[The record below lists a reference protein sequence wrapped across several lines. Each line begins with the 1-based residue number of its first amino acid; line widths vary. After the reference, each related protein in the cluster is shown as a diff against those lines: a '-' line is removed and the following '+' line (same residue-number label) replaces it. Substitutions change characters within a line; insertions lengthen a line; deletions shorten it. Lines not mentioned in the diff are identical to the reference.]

1 MPVNRWL
8 DDKWFRQLTGEMV
21 ERADMNV
28 AFSLP
33 DTNGQLLGG
42 PVANSLLTERW
53 RALQDF
59 EPPTSWFVARTSL
72 EELPISTEILCVLV
86 PPTRLDHAFVLEELA
101 RPTKPTQLS
110 CRCAGKPGALLQR
123 VVG

>member
-8 DDKWFRQLTGEMV
+8 DDKWFRQLTDEMV

-33 DTNGQLLGG
+33 DTNGQLLGR

-53 RALQDF
+53 RALQDSNLR
-59 EPPTSWFVARTSL
+59 PPGS
-72 EELPISTEILCVLV
+72 
-86 PPTRLDHAFVLEELA
+86 
-101 RPTKPTQLS
+101 
-110 CRCAGKPGALLQR
+110 
-123 VVG
+123 

>member
-1 MPVNRWL
+1 MPSYEPLRVAIVGTGIVIVVVLFQLVFQLL
-8 DDKWFRQLTGEMV
+8 DFYIPSL
-21 ERADMNV
+21 NV

-72 EELPISTEILCVLV
+72 EELPISRSACWRIRT
-86 PPTRLDHAFVLEELA
+86 TR
-101 RPTKPTQLS
+101 
-110 CRCAGKPGALLQR
+110 AGKRARG
-123 VVG
+123 

>member
-1 MPVNRWL
+1 MGRVYRVRFCMKGLLDSIAGRRPDYLMPVNRWL

-72 EELPISTEILCVLV
+72 EELPISRSACWRIRT
-86 PPTRLDHAFVLEELA
+86 TR
-101 RPTKPTQLS
+101 
-110 CRCAGKPGALLQR
+110 AGKRARG
-123 VVG
+123 